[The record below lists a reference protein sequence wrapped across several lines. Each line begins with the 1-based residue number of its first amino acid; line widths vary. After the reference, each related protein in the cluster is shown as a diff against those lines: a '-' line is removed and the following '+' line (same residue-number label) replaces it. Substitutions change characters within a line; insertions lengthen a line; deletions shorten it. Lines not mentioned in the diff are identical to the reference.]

1 MDILLLILVIVF
13 LAVAA
18 FVPSGFR
25 FRTLCAGALAF
36 LVLFLLG
43 GCVTMDYLAA
53 QCSQAGFHPGTPAH
67 AECVKGLAQA
77 HILAGGAV
85 L

>member
-1 MDILLLILVIVF
+1 MNTFIQRTLLLALLV
-13 LAVAA
+13 
-18 FVPSGFR
+18 
-25 FRTLCAGALAF
+25 ALS
-36 LVLFLLG
+36 
-43 GCVTMDYLAA
+43 GCVTMDYLGA

-67 AECVKGLAQA
+67 AECVKGMAQA